1 MSAVTERASKRVS
14 ESVGEIEAG
23 WDAHS
28 PNVVPDSNSAGS
40 GSDELVYP

>member
-1 MSAVTERASKRVS
+1 VS